1 MKGKLQ
7 FNTNHFIDTC
17 LFVILSCRALRIS
30 KNDKLVKDNHETK
43 LDVITG
49 IIVGRMVGSFYKV
62 GWKYTLP
69 MASTMVAVGFI
80 YDTAVDIKRRYYDNS
95 TIKILK

>member
-1 MKGKLQ
+1 M
-7 FNTNHFIDTC
+7 
-17 LFVILSCRALRIS
+17 
-30 KNDKLVKDNHETK
+30 
-43 LDVITG
+43 ITG
-49 IIVGRMVGSFYKV
+49 VIIGRAVGLFYKV
-62 GWKYTLP
+62 GWRYVLP